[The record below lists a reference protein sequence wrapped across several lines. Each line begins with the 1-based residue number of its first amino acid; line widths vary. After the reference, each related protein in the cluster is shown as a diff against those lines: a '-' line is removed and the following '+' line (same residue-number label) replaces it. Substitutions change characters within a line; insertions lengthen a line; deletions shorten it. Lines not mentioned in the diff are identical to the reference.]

1 MPKFAVGDRVERI
14 GAVVPESMRI
24 GTVTHVVRDTVGL
37 DTFYE
42 YEVKF
47 VVWLLSPDANMCVI
61 KGIGNWFSARVDF
74 AC

>member
-24 GTVTHVVRDTVGL
+24 GTVTHVIANTVGL

-47 VVWLLSPDANMCVI
+47 
-61 KGIGNWFSARVDF
+61 GSAF
-74 AC
+74 ATFYEEELRLASDQK